1 MEIAWRLRGSRP
13 RAGPKGRG
21 PLSVAAATGD
31 LVLATSAGRSA
42 GLRCRN
48 GSSRRNSRGA
58 ILQSGALP
66 QNHRV
71 ADFSARYDG
80 TATEHAHPSRSTA
93 TELVAHLEHEGK
105 ERGSSTSCEPGADCE
120 NAALQCYRASDGIHV
135 SRALLQKSVHSC
147 RNVFLNP
154 IQKAYVSLC
163 FRILGC
169 QMLA

>member
-1 MEIAWRLRGSRP
+1 MP
-13 RAGPKGRG
+13 
-21 PLSVAAATGD
+21 
-31 LVLATSAGRSA
+31 
-42 GLRCRN
+42 
-48 GSSRRNSRGA
+48 
-58 ILQSGALP
+58 QSGALP
-66 QNHRV
+66 QNHTV